1 MLAHLSANTLLR
13 SILALMA
20 VVIVFMLGSSAWT
33 SWQRLATV
41 RRIVVI
47 ADLSGFAFKA
57 MNSLR
62 TDRASTTRLLNA
74 DAVISPDMTTYL
86 NRIRGRQMP
95 ALNGAVELVDTVDF
109 PGHETLRPELKRAAK
124 ALTALEQESWEAFA
138 KPKAARRDGLA
149 KEHNAEETKLL
160 ATLDQLG
167 KALVAAVKHNDPFI
181 DEMFQMKQLAWL
193 IRNTGGEASLLVSLG
208 TGGAKLPPDAR
219 QKYIAFNG
227 GVATAWAALEDM
239 VAAGNAVPPE
249 VAAAMAKART
259 TYFDPE
265 YVATRDRLL
274 DQVLAGTTPDK
285 TADQWSP
292 YTIAHLD
299 SWADLAES
307 ALDAAKKH
315 AETART
321 AAERDLAMQLALVV
335 AAAALALASMRL
347 VGRRVIVPLRVLR
360 DAMLKLAGGDLTADA
375 PFTDRRDEIG
385 ALAGA
390 LGVFKQNAIG
400 KARIEAEQRQ
410 RNEETA
416 ARQQTV
422 DTSIAAFESDV
433 SEALKALG
441 DAATQMRQTSQ
452 GMSHTSAQTNDQ
464 VKLVAAASEEA
475 STNVQTVASASEE
488 LSASI
493 GEIGRQVE
501 HAAGIARRAVD
512 ETGQTDRA
520 VQGLAETAG
529 RIGDVVKLISEIAS
543 QTNLLALNATI
554 EAARAGDAGKGF
566 AVVASEVK
574 SLANQ
579 TAKATE
585 EIAAQIAA
593 VRNVTKDAVDAIKRI
608 GGTIGEVNA
617 VATSIASA
625 VEEQGAATQEITRN
639 TQQAAR
645 RTRDVTSTIAGVT
658 VGADAT
664 GAAAQG
670 VKSAAEA
677 LNLQAERLR
686 VRVQEFLGKIRAA

>member
-1 MLAHLSANTLLR
+1 MLARLSANALLR
-13 SILALMA
+13 SVLALMA
-20 VVIVFMLGSSAWT
+20 GLIVLMLAANAWNA
-33 SWQRLATV
+33 WQRLATV
-41 RRIVVI
+41 RRVLTVVDI
-47 ADLSGFAFKA
+47 SGSAFKA
-57 MNSLR
+57 LHNLR
-62 TDRASTTRLLNA
+62 TDRASTVRVLNA
-74 DAVISPDMTTYL
+74 DELLQPDMDEYL
-86 NRIRGRQMP
+86 QRVRGEEMP
-95 ALNGAVELVDTVDF
+95 ALRNAVELADTVDF
-109 PGHETLRPELKRAAK
+109 PDQATLRPELKRSVETLAA
-124 ALTALEQESWEAFA
+124 LQTESWSAL
-138 KPKAARRDGLA
+138 KQPKAMRRESLA
-149 KEHNAEETKLL
+149 KEYMSESTALM
-160 ATLDQLG
+160 ATLEKLSKRLFAAVRHDDAAIDQLLEI
-167 KALVAAVKHNDPFI
+167 K
-181 DEMFQMKQLAWL
+181 ELAWL
-193 IRNTGGEASLLVSLG
+193 VRFTGGEASLYVVNGLA
-208 TGGAKLPPDAR
+208 TGKMPPDAR
-219 QKYIAFNG
+219 QKYTAFLG
-227 GVATAWAALEDM
+227 GAEAGWTALKDM
-239 VAAGNAVPPE
+239 ADDPTLPRSLVEAI
-249 VAAAMAKART
+249 AAAQASFFGAEYT
-259 TYFDPE
+259 T
-265 YVATRDRLL
+265 TRDRLFNT
-274 DQVLAGTTPDK
+274 VVAGEK
-285 TADQWSP
+285 TDMTSAQWSP
-292 YTIAHLD
+292 FTIKHLG
-299 SWADLAES
+299 SMLTVAEK
-307 ALDAAKKH
+307 AVDAAKVH
-315 AETART
+315 AQARRA
-321 AAERDLAMQLALVV
+321 AAERDLAMQLLQLVV
-335 AAAALALASMRL
+335 ALALALGSMLMVDRW
-347 VGRRVIVPLRVLR
+347 VINPLRALR
-360 DAMLKLAGGDLTADA
+360 DAMLKVARGDLSVEA
-375 PFTDRRDEIG
+375 PFADRRDEIG

-390 LGVFKQNAIG
+390 LGVFKQNAVE
-400 KARIEAEQRQ
+400 KARIEAEQRERHAQ
-410 RNEETA
+410 A
-416 ARQQTV
+416 LARQQTI
-422 DTSIAAFESDV
+422 DGSIAAFESDMRAAL
-433 SEALKALG
+433 EALG
-441 DAATQMRQTSQ
+441 EAAGQMRQTSQ
-452 GMSHTSAQTNDQ
+452 GMSQTSAQTNDQ

-475 STNVQTVASASEE
+475 SSNVQTVASASEE

-645 RTRDVTSTIAGVT
+645 RTRDVTGTIAGVT